1 MRTVCTLLWFCVL
14 CQLIGY
20 LLELA
25 LILVKGLVD
34 CLVFGLVNVMKD
46 VGCLVVVC
54 FKRFIA
60 CFVNKQR
67 FSTYRSLRRAGRDGY
82 V

>member
-1 MRTVCTLLWFCVL
+1 MRTICTLLWFCVL
-14 CQLIGY
+14 CQLVGCF
-20 LLELA
+20 LELA
-25 LILVKGLVD
+25 LILVKKLVD
-34 CLVFGLVNVMKD
+34 CLVFGLVDVMKD
-46 VGCLVVVC
+46 VGCLVVLW

-67 FSTYRSLRRAGRDGY
+67 SSTYQSLRRAGRDGY